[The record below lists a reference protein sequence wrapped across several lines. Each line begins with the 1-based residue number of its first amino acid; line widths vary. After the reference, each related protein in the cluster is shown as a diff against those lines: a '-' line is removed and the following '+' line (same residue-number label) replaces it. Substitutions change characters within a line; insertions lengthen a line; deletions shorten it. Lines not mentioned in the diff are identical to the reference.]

1 MNIRIRPEISALPAY
16 KAGKP
21 APIGPSGASWKLSSN
36 ENPYAPLPGVLQKV
50 GESLE
55 LMNRYPDM
63 ANAALTESLSEHLQ
77 VAPEQ
82 IALGVGSVSVLGHL
96 LGAVCSPGDE
106 VVYAWR
112 SFEAYPISVLSH
124 GATPVQVPLGP
135 GWTHDLEAMRAAVT
149 ERTKVVMVCTPNN
162 PTGTV
167 ISQAALEAFIDDLP
181 DNVLIMVDEAY
192 AEFVTDDRAANGLA
206 LAKKYDN
213 VATLRTFSKAY
224 GLAGM
229 RVGYCVTSPELAA
242 AARTLNPPFSVS
254 APAQVAAITS
264 LQAKAELLARVAEI
278 VNQRATMIDSLR
290 ALGFEVPDS
299 GGNFVWLPAGKRTA
313 EWTDRF
319 AAEGIMV
326 RGYVADDEF
335 DGVRI
340 TVGEPEA
347 NALAVEVAANLPR

>member
-1 MNIRIRPEISALPAY
+1 MNIRIRPDISALPAY

-21 APIGPSGASWKLSSN
+21 APVGPGGASWKLSSN
-36 ENPYAPLPGVLQKV
+36 ENPFAPLPGVLQKV

-63 ANAALTESLSEHLQ
+63 ASIALVEALSKELQ
-77 VAPEQ
+77 TDPER
-82 IALGVGSVSVLGHL
+82 IALGAGSVSVIGHL

-135 GWTHDLEAMRAAVT
+135 GWTHDLAAMRAAVT
-149 ERTKVVMVCTPNN
+149 ERTRAVMVCTPNN
-162 PTGTV
+162 PTGPV
-167 ISQAALEAFIDDLP
+167 VSHNDLEAFIDDLP

-192 AEFVTDDRAANGLA
+192 AEFITDPAAANGMA
-206 LAKKYDN
+206 LADKYPN
-213 VATLRTFSKAY
+213 VVALRTFSKAY

-229 RVGYCVTSPELAA
+229 RVGYCKAAPEVAA
-242 AARTLNPPFSVS
+242 AARALNPPFSVS
-254 APAQVAAITS
+254 SPAQVAAIAS
-264 LQAKAELLARVAEI
+264 LQVKSELLARVAEI

-290 ALGFEVPDS
+290 ASGFDVPDS
-299 GGNFVWLPAGKRTA
+299 GGNFVWLPAGERTT

-326 RGYVADDEF
+326 RGYVAGDEF
-335 DGVRI
+335 DGLRI

-347 NALAVEVAANLPR
+347 NSLALQVAANLPR